1 MLFRCLLLT
10 FFLTFVFTLPRPIMA
25 YDNGDLLNAFDK
37 EITSSKA
44 YDALDFLDELDEDLN
59 HAEKDADP
67 ELLDELGQ
75 EYKKEPDSR
84 KIDLFKMLGRNL
96 GGIFRIRGQHFWQGP
111 DRSQNPNVETESDFA
126 EGLLELSTWTGTKRW
141 RLSMSGWLEAGTHK
155 HTWAGHSEWFQ
166 DRDRRRRYLELNEI
180 YLRWYQEEYDLTIGK
195 KVFKNGITPLYSPAD
210 RYSPK
215 DYNDPLDTKELG
227 IWQVQADY
235 YYKNIVMT
243 GAILPVYQASK
254 NPHEDSRWIGSS
266 VDFKFPGLLFRVEE
280 DIPRVAFSNISYF
293 GRVKATAWGWD
304 LFASA
309 YHGLNPFY
317 VLKVENED
325 AIVDD
330 LIDPAMFQAMGVT
343 KDVVKVGNIAM
354 GFSTTYNKWE
364 FHGEG
369 LYNYSYRSKDDNYL
383 NYVGGITYN
392 IDDMAKK
399 IFMEQIE
406 ITVDY
411 AGEWLMKKQSARG
424 YISSSENSRFGR
436 NDLIGR
442 MNVKVNEDLS
452 FQVTSVF
459 QLGEEGRYTQCEG
472 KYMLREGL
480 FLIVGVEEFNG
491 PNDSYFGRWDKNDRV
506 IGALKYSF

>member
-44 YDALDFLDELDEDLN
+44 YDALDFLDELDEDLK

-84 KIDLFKMLGRNL
+84 KIDLFKMLCHNL

-141 RLSMSGWLEAGTHK
+141 RLSMSGWLEAGTHE

-266 VDFKFPGLLFRVEE
+266 ADFKFPGLPFRVEE

-309 YHGLNPFY
+309 YHGLM
-317 VLKVENED
+317 LKVENED

-354 GFSTTYNKWE
+354 GFTTTYNKWE

-383 NYVGGITYN
+383 NYVGGVTYN

-442 MNVKVNEDLS
+442 MNVK
-452 FQVTSVF
+452 
-459 QLGEEGRYTQCEG
+459 
-472 KYMLREGL
+472 
-480 FLIVGVEEFNG
+480 LIVGVEEFNG